1 MTTNKDKILHSSKPT
16 IWYYLLALF
25 FPTMFFLVDD
35 SKQLIT
41 DHWDKSTK
49 TYILNSLALFMF
61 FGIPVLMLTFR
72 REITIYKDRVTIY
85 KPTIKSLNT
94 YYFADLI
101 KWNITDIYIPK
112 TGRQVNL
119 ILKFKNKRLTLN
131 KIELTGFSTLVKFLE
146 ENYLDKKQ

>member
-35 SKQLIT
+35 FKQLIT

-61 FGIPVLMLTFR
+61 FGIPVLMLTLR

-101 KWNITDIYIPK
+101 KWNITDIYIPR

-119 ILKFKNKRLTLN
+119 ILKFKSKRLTFN
-131 KIELTGFSTLVKFLE
+131 KIELTGFSILAKILD